1 MAEDRIL
8 ITGAAGYIG
17 SHTVRVFAN
26 AGFKVVCVDDL
37 STGSRALVP
46 DEMAFAEADV
56 GDIGA
61 MRRLLTENAVTAV
74 IHLAASIVV
83 PESVDRPLR
92 YYDNNTSAS
101 RNLLQACVDAG
112 VKAFIFSSTAA
123 VYGAP
128 AEQPIAETAPV
139 DPLNPYGRSKLMTEW
154 MLDDVA
160 RATGLRYVTLR
171 YFNVAGADPVGE
183 TGQVCREATHLIKIA
198 AETVVGLRPDM
209 QIFGTDYD
217 TPDGTCIRDY
227 IHVTDLARAHL
238 AALDY
243 LLGGNPSFTANCGYG
258 HGHSVRDV
266 LAAVE
271 RVSGKPLPVIEG
283 PRRPGDAPMLVAA
296 TGRILDALSWSPQ
309 HDDLDFIVRTALD
322 WERRLLEQAP
332 QSAAD

>member
-61 MRRLLTENAVTAV
+61 MGRLLTENAVTAV

-83 PESVDRPLR
+83 PESVDRPLL

-101 RNLLQACVDAG
+101 RNLLQACADTG

-322 WERRLLEQAP
+322 WERRLLERHG
-332 QSAAD
+332 

>member
-26 AGFKVVCVDDL
+26 AGFKVVAADDL

-46 DEMAFAEADV
+46 DEVTFAEADV
-56 GDIGA
+56 ADIGA
-61 MRRLLTENAVTAV
+61 MGRLLTENAVTAV

-83 PESVDRPLR
+83 PESVDQPLL

-101 RNLLQACVDAG
+101 CNLLQACVDTG

-139 DPLNPYGRSKLMTEW
+139 GPLNPYGRSKLMTEW
-154 MLDDVA
+154 MLEDVA
-160 RATGLRYVTLR
+160 RSTGLRYVILR
-171 YFNVAGADPVGE
+171 YFNVAGADPGGE

-198 AETVVGLRPDM
+198 AETVVGFRSVM
-209 QIFGTDYD
+209 QIFGTDYE
-217 TPDGTCIRDY
+217 TPDGTCVRDY
-227 IHVTDLARAHL
+227 IHVTDLAEAHL

-243 LLGGNPSFTANCGYG
+243 LLKGNPSLTANCGYG
-258 HGHSVRDV
+258 HGISVRQV
-266 LAAVE
+266 LDAIE
-271 RVSGKPLPVIEG
+271 RVAGKPLTLEDA

-296 TGRILDALSWSPQ
+296 TERILDALSWSPQ
-309 HDDLDFIVRTALD
+309 HDDLDFIVRTALN

-332 QSAAD
+332 KSAAD

>member
-46 DEMAFAEADV
+46 DEVEFVEADV
-56 GDIGA
+56 ADMVA
-61 MRRLLTENAVTAV
+61 MGRLLTENAITAV
-74 IHLAASIVV
+74 IHLAAAIVV
-83 PESVDRPLR
+83 PESVDQPLR

-112 VKAFIFSSTAA
+112 VKDFIFSSTAA
-123 VYGAP
+123 VYGDP

-139 DPLNPYGRSKLMTEW
+139 DPLTPYGRSKLMTEW

-160 RATGLRYVTLR
+160 RATGLRYVILR
-171 YFNVAGADPVGE
+171 YFNVAGADPGGE
-183 TGQVCREATHLIKIA
+183 TGQVCGDATHLIKIA
-198 AETVVGLRPDM
+198 AETAVGLRPRM
-209 QIFGTDYD
+209 QLFGNDYD
-217 TPDGTCIRDY
+217 TPDGTCVRDY

-243 LLGGNPSFTANCGYG
+243 LSGGNPNLTANCGYG
-258 HGHSVRDV
+258 HGISVRQV
-266 LAAVE
+266 LDAIE
-271 RVSGKPLPVIEG
+271 RVSGKPLTLEDA

-296 TGRILDALSWSPQ
+296 TDRILDAFQWSPQ

-332 QSAAD
+332 KPAAD